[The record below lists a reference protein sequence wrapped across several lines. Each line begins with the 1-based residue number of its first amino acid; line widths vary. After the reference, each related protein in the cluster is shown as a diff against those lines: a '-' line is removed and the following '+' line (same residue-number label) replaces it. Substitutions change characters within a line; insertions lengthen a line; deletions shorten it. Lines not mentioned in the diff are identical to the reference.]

1 MELERFQKDEING
14 YTIYLKLSGLKG
26 VSTKNA
32 EILRQIAEDEKKHY
46 EILKKYTKKEIKPNS
61 LVVFF
66 YVLMAYIFGIVFSI
80 KMMEAG
86 EDKAQQNYSSILKDV
101 KEAESIIKDEEN
113 HEKQLVEM
121 LKEERI
127 EYISSMVLG
136 ISDAIVELTGALAG
150 VSLALQ
156 NPRLIG
162 VVGVVTGISAA
173 LSMGSS
179 EYLSQKSEGQQHPLK
194 AAFYTTVAYFIT
206 VIMLV
211 VPFFIFEK
219 LIFALLL
226 MFFDATVVILFFSF
240 FVSVVKEVSFK
251 KSFFEMFIISFSV
264 SIISF
269 GIGYLARKILN
280 INV

>member
-32 EILRQIAEDEKKHY
+32 EILRQIASDEKKHY

-113 HEKQLVEM
+113 HEKHLVEM

-179 EYLSQKSEGQQHPLK
+179 EYLSQKSEGQQQPLK

-219 LIFALLL
+219 LLFALLL